1 MNPEKKNPFEQLL
14 KSHLSGSLSRP
25 PAEPCPD
32 ENWMAAYLEGSQSD
46 HFKRTFEQ
54 HLLQCDRCQSEL
66 AFLLKTHEPEAE
78 PMPSVLTAEPSPRS
92 NLLRD
97 LIGWTRAVAFRPAFA
112 ILLVS
117 IVTGV
122 VGYRLLRD
130 DRILRETSVETAES
144 KTPKSSAWAEAE
156 KPPAASPVND
166 QKSQEQKPSGTS
178 EPPLLRRQAAQD
190 QVEEAG
196 KLRVQPGDLR
206 NKMRLDSQDRE
217 MKDGFAAEPPSS
229 APAEPNRDASGRPE
243 RRDVAM
249 STPALPEQLQK
260 ESLSASV
267 VGSQNSPAESKGD
280 ETAAKAKKQS
290 MQPAAP
296 GARSALGAISTRKM
310 EQDKLVNVEPTSAAD
325 VAARKKQALAEGKG
339 GAVAFA
345 ASEATVMSQIEAG
358 GKRFDLRD
366 GLWRDASILPGDPW
380 PTVVNMLSPDFE
392 KYRQQLTL
400 YQPVISRPEDVL
412 IKLHNRVYRIQKTP
426 KKQ

>member
-1 MNPEKKNPFEQLL
+1 MSPEKKNPFEQLL
-14 KSHLSGSLSRP
+14 KSHLSASLSRP

-54 HLLQCDRCQSEL
+54 HLLQCDRCQSEV
-66 AFLLKTHEPEAE
+66 ASLLKTHETEAK
-78 PMPSVLTAEPSPRS
+78 PIPSVLTAEPSPGR

-97 LIGWTRAVAFRPAFA
+97 LLGWTRAVTFRPAFA

-130 DRILRETSVETAES
+130 DRILRESSVETAES
-144 KTPKSSAWAEAE
+144 KAPKGSSWAEAE
-156 KPPAASPVND
+156 KPPAASPVDD
-166 QKSQEQKPSGTS
+166 QKSKEQKPSVTS
-178 EPPLLRRQAAQD
+178 EPSLVRPQAAQD
-190 QVEEAG
+190 RVEEARE
-196 KLRVQPGDLR
+196 LQVQPGDLR
-206 NKMRLDSQDRE
+206 NKMTLNSQDRE

-229 APAEPNRDASGRPE
+229 APAEPNRDANGRLE
-243 RRDVAM
+243 RRDVPV
-249 STPALPEQLQK
+249 SSHALPEQLQK
-260 ESLSASV
+260 ESRSASV
-267 VGSQNSPAESKGD
+267 VGSQNSQVESKGD
-280 ETAAKAKKQS
+280 ETAAKAMKQS

-296 GARSALGAISTRKM
+296 GARSSLGALSARKM
-310 EQDKLVNVEPTSAAD
+310 EQDKPANVEPTSAAD

-339 GAVAFA
+339 EAGAFA
-345 ASEATVMSQIEAG
+345 ASEATVMSQIEVG

-380 PTVVNMLSPDFE
+380 PTVVNILSPDFE
-392 KYRQQLTL
+392 KYRQQLAL

-412 IKLHNRVYRIQKTP
+412 IKLHNRVYRIQKAP
-426 KKQ
+426 K